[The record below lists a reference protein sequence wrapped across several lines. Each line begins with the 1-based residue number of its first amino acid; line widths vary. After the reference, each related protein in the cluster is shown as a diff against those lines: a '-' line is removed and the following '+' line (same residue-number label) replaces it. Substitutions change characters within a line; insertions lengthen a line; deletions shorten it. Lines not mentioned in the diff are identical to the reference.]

1 MNNYL
6 CIDIGGTAIKY
17 GVYNELGENN
27 REVESTLVKQTNE
40 GSEIMDRVID
50 IVSATIKKDAI
61 AGICISSA
69 GVIDSVLG
77 EVIYSGYTIPNYTG
91 TPIKAILEEKFSI
104 PCEVEN
110 DVNSACL
117 GEYWLGAGR
126 NSASLVCL
134 TIGTGVGGA
143 IMLDNKLIHGHSH
156 TAGEIG
162 YMNILGENFQDLAST
177 SSLVK
182 RVAERKN
189 KNNPQNI
196 TGYEIFEL
204 AKQGDAICIEEI
216 DNMVKVLALGI
227 TNLLYLFNPETLI
240 LGGGIMAQK
249 EMLKEKID
257 KAVSETVI
265 SPLFNKTTIKF
276 AEKGNDA
283 GLLGALYNFKNKNS

>member
-17 GVYNELGENN
+17 GIYNELGEN
-27 REVESTLVKQTNE
+27 RQEAKSTLVKQTNE
-40 GSEIMDRVID
+40 GSEIMDRVMD
-50 IVSATIKKDAI
+50 IVSATIEKGEI
-61 AGICISSA
+61 AGICVSSA
-69 GVIDSVLG
+69 GVIDSVSG

-91 TPIKAILEEKFSI
+91 TPIKAILEKKFSI

-126 NSASLVCL
+126 NSTSLVCL

-177 SSLVK
+177 SSLIKIVK
-182 RVAERKN
+182 ERKN
-189 KNNPQNI
+189 KDNLQVI
-196 TGYEIFEL
+196 TCYEVFEL
-204 AKQGDAICIEEI
+204 AKQGDIICIEEI
-216 DNMVKVLALGI
+216 DNMVRVLALGI
-227 TNLLYLFNPETLI
+227 TNLMYLFNPETLI

-249 EMLKEKID
+249 EMLKEKIE

-265 SPLFNKTTIKF
+265 SPMFNKTSIKF
-276 AEKGNDA
+276 AEQGNDA
-283 GLLGALYNFKNKNS
+283 GLLGALYHFKNKNS